1 MKIGLDVVHGGLG
14 LVPEEGVHGHDDA
27 GGAEAALRPVRC
39 GHALLNGVQL
49 GPEQNMFLN
58 YNAFL
63 LFLLKFMSNGLK
75 QFLKNVFP

>member
-49 GPEQNMFLN
+49 GPE
-58 YNAFL
+58 
-63 LFLLKFMSNGLK
+63 
-75 QFLKNVFP
+75 